1 MVGNEPFT
9 ELVLSD
15 DEGNDWFLSRESR
28 KSLERSQHQELTLR
42 GEAEY
47 REIFLADGRSLGIRR
62 YLWKAEIAE
71 EAGD

>member
-1 MVGNEPFT
+1 VGNEPFT

-15 DEGNDWFLSRESR
+15 DEGNDWFLDRETR

-62 YLWKAEIAE
+62 YLRKAA
-71 EAGD
+71 AVK